1 MMKFFIFSLK
11 SKIKIMPIIC
21 AILLIFMGG
30 FYMIFKNLQNSKVS
44 LEIYFAD
51 KDEKNYLITM
61 LINNTKSTGKNLILS
76 TSDDEKLSRQKLKN
90 GEIDILISVPE
101 GFYQSIISSENKSA
115 VIEFSPNISQLQKG
129 IFTSLTES
137 SAHMLSYTQGN
148 IYISDAMGGE
158 DAADRNQKL
167 NSYFLSTV
175 SSRYD
180 NFEEVKNDES
190 NLMMQVYICI
200 LIMTMI
206 MASLK
211 IRNKSNFY
219 SHFIVRGKNVMT
231 MIMSEIC
238 SNFVILFFISLIAM
252 VILKVEL
259 SYIFVVK
266 TMILCIFASFILEAS
281 YSYMD
286 RFSSF
291 LILIL
296 CMLSTLSCGLFIPRL
311 SVFTGMS
318 FSPINLILSN
328 SVISWSVFLLYCLIL
343 GFIARMKYRI
353 V

>member
-1 MMKFFIFSLK
+1 
-11 SKIKIMPIIC
+11 
-21 AILLIFMGG
+21 
-30 FYMIFKNLQNSKVS
+30 MIFKNLQSSKVL

-61 LINNTKSTGKNLILS
+61 LINNTKSTGKNIILS

-101 GFYQSIISSENKSA
+101 GFYQSIINSENKSA

-148 IYISDAMGGE
+148 IYISDAMG
-158 DAADRNQKL
+158 DADVASRNQKL
-167 NSYFLSTV
+167 NSYFMSAV

-190 NLMMQVYICI
+190 NLIMQVYICI

-211 IRNKSNFY
+211 IKNKSNFY
-219 SHFIVRGKNVMT
+219 SHFIVRGKNVMS
-231 MIMSEIC
+231 MIISEVC
-238 SNFVILFFISLIAM
+238 SNFVILFIISLVGM
-252 VILKVEL
+252 VILRLEL
-259 SYIFVVK
+259 SFIFIIK
-266 TMILCIFASFILEAS
+266 TMILCIFASFVLEAS
-281 YSYMD
+281 YSYLD

-296 CMLSTLSCGLFIPRL
+296 CMVSTLSCGLFIPRL
-311 SVFTGMS
+311 SIFTSMG
-318 FSPINLILSN
+318 FSPINLILADSI
-328 SVISWSVFLLYCLIL
+328 ISWSVFLIYCLVL
-343 GFIARMKYRI
+343 GFVSRIKYRI

>member
-1 MMKFFIFSLK
+1 
-11 SKIKIMPIIC
+11 MPIIC

-76 TSDDEKLSRQKLKN
+76 TSDDEKKSRQKLKN

-115 VIEFSPNISQLQKG
+115 VVEFSPNISQLQKG

-148 IYISDAMGGE
+148 IYISDAIDDKDM
-158 DAADRNQKL
+158 ANRNQNL
-167 NSYFLSTV
+167 NSYFMSAV

-180 NFEEVKNDES
+180 NFEEVKNEES

-219 SHFIVRGKNVMT
+219 SHFIVRGKNVML
-231 MIMSEIC
+231 MIMSEIS
-238 SNFVILFFISLIAM
+238 SNFIILFLISLIAM
-252 VILKVEL
+252 AILKLEI
-259 SYIFVVK
+259 SYVIVVK
-266 TMILCIFASFILEAS
+266 TMILCIFASFVLEAS
-281 YSYMD
+281 YSYLD

-296 CMLSTLSCGLFIPRL
+296 CMLSTLSCGLFVPRL
-311 SVFTGMS
+311 SVFTSMS
-318 FSPINLILSN
+318 FSPINLILAN

-343 GFIARMKYRI
+343 GFVARMRYRI

>member
-11 SKIKIMPIIC
+11 SKIRIMPIIC

-76 TSDDEKLSRQKLKN
+76 TSDDENKSRQKLKN

-115 VIEFSPNISQLQKG
+115 VVEFSPNISQLQKG

-148 IYISDAMGGE
+148 IYISDAIDDKDM
-158 DAADRNQKL
+158 ANRNQNL
-167 NSYFLSTV
+167 NSYFMSAV

-180 NFEEVKNDES
+180 NFEEVKNEES
-190 NLMMQVYICI
+190 NLMMQIYIGI

-219 SHFIVRGKNVMT
+219 SHFIVRGKNVMS

-238 SNFVILFFISLIAM
+238 SNFIILFLISLIAM
-252 VILKVEL
+252 AILKLEI
-259 SYIFVVK
+259 SYVIVVK

-281 YSYMD
+281 YSYLD

-296 CMLSTLSCGLFIPRL
+296 CMLSTLSCGLFVPRL
-311 SVFTGMS
+311 SVFTSMG
-318 FSPINLILSN
+318 FSPINLILAN

-343 GFIARMKYRI
+343 GFVARMKYRI

>member
-1 MMKFFIFSLK
+1 
-11 SKIKIMPIIC
+11 MPIIF

-30 FYMIFKNLQNSKVS
+30 FYMIFKNLQSSKVL

-61 LINNTKSTGKNLILS
+61 LINNTKSTGKNIILS

-101 GFYQSIISSENKSA
+101 GFYQSIINSENKSA

-148 IYISDAMGGE
+148 IYISDAMG
-158 DAADRNQKL
+158 DADVASRNQKL
-167 NSYFLSTV
+167 NSYFMSAV

-190 NLMMQVYICI
+190 NLILQVYICI

-219 SHFIVRGKNVMT
+219 SHFIVRGKNVMS

-238 SNFVILFFISLIAM
+238 SNFVMLFIISLVGM
-252 VILKVEL
+252 LILKVEL
-259 SYIFVVK
+259 SFIFVIK
-266 TMILCIFASFILEAS
+266 TMILCIFASFVLEAS
-281 YSYMD
+281 YSYLD

-296 CMLSTLSCGLFIPRL
+296 CMVSTLSCGLFIPRL
-311 SVFTGMS
+311 SIFTSMG
-318 FSPINLILSN
+318 FSPINLILADSI
-328 SVISWSVFLLYCLIL
+328 ISWSVFLIYCLVL
-343 GFIARMKYRI
+343 GFVSRMKYRI
-353 V
+353 A

>member
-1 MMKFFIFSLK
+1 MKFFIFSLK

-30 FYMIFKNLQNSKVS
+30 FYMIFKNLQSSKVL

-61 LINNTKSTGKNLILS
+61 LINNTKSTGKNIILS

-101 GFYQSIISSENKSA
+101 GFYQSIINSENKSA

-148 IYISDAMGGE
+148 IYISDAMG
-158 DAADRNQKL
+158 DADVASRNQKL
-167 NSYFLSTV
+167 NSYFMSAV

-190 NLMMQVYICI
+190 NLIMQVYICI

-211 IRNKSNFY
+211 IKNKINFY
-219 SHFIVRGKNVMT
+219 SHFIVRGKNVMS
-231 MIMSEIC
+231 MIMSEVC
-238 SNFVILFFISLIAM
+238 SNFVILFIISLVGM
-252 VILKVEL
+252 VILRLEL
-259 SYIFVVK
+259 SFIFIIK
-266 TMILCIFASFILEAS
+266 TMILCIFASFVLEAS
-281 YSYMD
+281 YSYLD

-296 CMLSTLSCGLFIPRL
+296 CMVSTLSCGLFIPRL
-311 SVFTGMS
+311 SIFTSMG
-318 FSPINLILSN
+318 FSPINLILADSI
-328 SVISWSVFLLYCLIL
+328 ISWSVFLIYCLVL
-343 GFIARMKYRI
+343 GFVSRIKYRI

>member
-30 FYMIFKNLQNSKVS
+30 FYMIFKNLQSSKVL

-61 LINNTKSTGKNLILS
+61 LINNTKSTGKNIILS

-101 GFYQSIISSENKSA
+101 GFYQSIINSENKSA

-148 IYISDAMGGE
+148 IYISDAMG
-158 DAADRNQKL
+158 DADVASRNQKL
-167 NSYFLSTV
+167 NSYFMSAV

-190 NLMMQVYICI
+190 NLIMQVYICI

-211 IRNKSNFY
+211 IKNKSNFY
-219 SHFIVRGKNVMT
+219 SHFIVRGKNVMS
-231 MIMSEIC
+231 MIISEVC
-238 SNFVILFFISLIAM
+238 SNFVILFIISLVGM
-252 VILKVEL
+252 VILRLEL
-259 SYIFVVK
+259 SFIFIIK
-266 TMILCIFASFILEAS
+266 TMILCIFASFVLEAS
-281 YSYMD
+281 YSYLD

-296 CMLSTLSCGLFIPRL
+296 CMVSTLSCGLFIPRL
-311 SVFTGMS
+311 SIFTSMG
-318 FSPINLILSN
+318 FSPINLILADSI
-328 SVISWSVFLLYCLIL
+328 ISWSVFLIYCLVL
-343 GFIARMKYRI
+343 GFVSRIKYRI

>member
-1 MMKFFIFSLK
+1 
-11 SKIKIMPIIC
+11 
-21 AILLIFMGG
+21 
-30 FYMIFKNLQNSKVS
+30 
-44 LEIYFAD
+44 
-51 KDEKNYLITM
+51 
-61 LINNTKSTGKNLILS
+61 
-76 TSDDEKLSRQKLKN
+76 
-90 GEIDILISVPE
+90 
-101 GFYQSIISSENKSA
+101 
-115 VIEFSPNISQLQKG
+115 
-129 IFTSLTES
+129 
-137 SAHMLSYTQGN
+137 
-148 IYISDAMGGE
+148 MGGE

-219 SHFIVRGKNVMT
+219 SHFIVRGKNVMS

-238 SNFVILFFISLIAM
+238 FNFIILFLISLIAM
-252 VILKVEL
+252 AILKLEI
-259 SYIFVVK
+259 SYVIIVK
-266 TMILCIFASFILEAS
+266 TMILCIFASFVLEAS
-281 YSYMD
+281 YSYLD

-291 LILIL
+291 LIFIL
-296 CMLSTLSCGLFIPRL
+296 CMLSTLSCGLFVPRL
-311 SVFTGMS
+311 SVFTSMG
-318 FSPINLILSN
+318 FSPINLILAN

-343 GFIARMKYRI
+343 GFVARMKYRI

>member
-1 MMKFFIFSLK
+1 
-11 SKIKIMPIIC
+11 
-21 AILLIFMGG
+21 
-30 FYMIFKNLQNSKVS
+30 
-44 LEIYFAD
+44 
-51 KDEKNYLITM
+51 
-61 LINNTKSTGKNLILS
+61 
-76 TSDDEKLSRQKLKN
+76 
-90 GEIDILISVPE
+90 
-101 GFYQSIISSENKSA
+101 
-115 VIEFSPNISQLQKG
+115 
-129 IFTSLTES
+129 
-137 SAHMLSYTQGN
+137 
-148 IYISDAMGGE
+148 MGGE

-252 VILKVEL
+252 AILKLEI
-259 SYIFVVK
+259 SYVIVVK
-266 TMILCIFASFILEAS
+266 TMILCIFTSFLLEAS
-281 YSYMD
+281 YSYLD

-296 CMLSTLSCGLFIPRL
+296 CMLSTLSCGLFVPRL
-311 SVFTGMS
+311 SVFTSMS
-318 FSPINLILSN
+318 FSPINLILAN

-343 GFIARMKYRI
+343 GFVARMRYRI

>member
-1 MMKFFIFSLK
+1 MKFFIFSLK

-30 FYMIFKNLQNSKVS
+30 FYMIFKNLQSSKVS

-51 KDEKNYLITM
+51 KDEKNYIITM
-61 LINNTKSTGKNLILS
+61 LINNTKSTGKNIILS
-76 TSDDEKLSRQKLKN
+76 ISDDEKMSRQKLKN
-90 GEIDILISVPE
+90 GQIDILISVPE

-115 VIEFSPNISQLQKG
+115 VVEFSPNISQLQKG

-148 IYISDAMGGE
+148 IYISDAIDDKDM
-158 DAADRNQKL
+158 ANRNQNL
-167 NSYFLSTV
+167 NSYFMSVV

-180 NFEEVKNDES
+180 NFEEVKNEES
-190 NLMMQVYICI
+190 NLMMQIYIGI

-219 SHFIVRGKNVMT
+219 SHFIVRGKNVMS
-231 MIMSEIC
+231 MIMSEIS
-238 SNFVILFFISLIAM
+238 SNFIILFLISLIAM
-252 VILKVEL
+252 AILKLEI
-259 SYIFVVK
+259 SYVIVVK
-266 TMILCIFASFILEAS
+266 TMILCIFASFVLEAS
-281 YSYMD
+281 YSYLD

-296 CMLSTLSCGLFIPRL
+296 CMLSTLSCGLFVPRL
-311 SVFTGMS
+311 SVFTSMG
-318 FSPINLILSN
+318 FSPINLILAN

-343 GFIARMKYRI
+343 GFVARMKYRI

>member
-11 SKIKIMPIIC
+11 SKIRIMPIIC

-76 TSDDEKLSRQKLKN
+76 TSDDENKSRQKLKN

-115 VIEFSPNISQLQKG
+115 VVEFSPNISQLQKG

-148 IYISDAMGGE
+148 IYISDAIDDKDM
-158 DAADRNQKL
+158 ANRNQNL
-167 NSYFLSTV
+167 NSYFMSAV

-180 NFEEVKNDES
+180 NFKEVKKEES
-190 NLMMQVYICI
+190 NLMMQIYIGI

-219 SHFIVRGKNVMT
+219 SHFIVRGKNVMS

-238 SNFVILFFISLIAM
+238 SNFIILFLISLIAM
-252 VILKVEL
+252 AILKLEI
-259 SYIFVVK
+259 SYVIVVK

-281 YSYMD
+281 YSYLD

-296 CMLSTLSCGLFIPRL
+296 CMLSTLSCGLFVPRL
-311 SVFTGMS
+311 SVFTSMG
-318 FSPINLILSN
+318 FSPINLILAN

-343 GFIARMKYRI
+343 GFVARMKYRI

>member
-11 SKIKIMPIIC
+11 SKIRIMPIIC

-115 VIEFSPNISQLQKG
+115 VVEFSPNISQLQKG

-148 IYISDAMGGE
+148 IYISDAIDDKDM
-158 DAADRNQKL
+158 ANRNQNL
-167 NSYFLSTV
+167 NSYFMSAV

-180 NFEEVKNDES
+180 NFEEVKNEES

-219 SHFIVRGKNVMT
+219 SHFIVRGKNVML
-231 MIMSEIC
+231 MIMSEIS
-238 SNFVILFFISLIAM
+238 SNFIILFLISLIAM
-252 VILKVEL
+252 AILKLEI
-259 SYIFVVK
+259 SYVIVVK
-266 TMILCIFASFILEAS
+266 TMILCIFASFVLEAS
-281 YSYMD
+281 YSYLD

-296 CMLSTLSCGLFIPRL
+296 CMLSTLSCGLFVPRL
-311 SVFTGMS
+311 SVFTSMS
-318 FSPINLILSN
+318 FSPINLILAN

-343 GFIARMKYRI
+343 GFVARMRYRI

>member
-1 MMKFFIFSLK
+1 
-11 SKIKIMPIIC
+11 MPIIC

-30 FYMIFKNLQNSKVS
+30 FYMIFKNLQSSKVL

-61 LINNTKSTGKNLILS
+61 LINNTKSTGKNIILS

-101 GFYQSIISSENKSA
+101 GFYQSIINSENKSA

-148 IYISDAMGGE
+148 IYISDAMG
-158 DAADRNQKL
+158 DADVASRNQKL
-167 NSYFLSTV
+167 NSYFMSAV

-190 NLMMQVYICI
+190 NLIMQVYICI

-211 IRNKSNFY
+211 IKNKINFY
-219 SHFIVRGKNVMT
+219 SHFIVRGKNVMS
-231 MIMSEIC
+231 MIMSEVC
-238 SNFVILFFISLIAM
+238 SNFVILFIISLVGM
-252 VILKVEL
+252 VILRLEL
-259 SYIFVVK
+259 SFIFIIK
-266 TMILCIFASFILEAS
+266 TMILCIFASFVLEAS
-281 YSYMD
+281 YSYLD

-296 CMLSTLSCGLFIPRL
+296 CMVSTLSCGLFIPRL
-311 SVFTGMS
+311 SIFTSMG
-318 FSPINLILSN
+318 FSPINLILADSI
-328 SVISWSVFLLYCLIL
+328 ISWSVFLIYCLVL
-343 GFIARMKYRI
+343 GFVSRIKYRI

>member
-1 MMKFFIFSLK
+1 
-11 SKIKIMPIIC
+11 
-21 AILLIFMGG
+21 
-30 FYMIFKNLQNSKVS
+30 MIFKNLQNSKVS

-51 KDEKNYLITM
+51 KDQKNYLITM
-61 LINNTKSTGKNLILS
+61 LINNTKSTGKNIILS
-76 TSDDEKLSRQKLKN
+76 ISDDEKKSRQKLKN

-115 VIEFSPNISQLQKG
+115 VVEFSPNISQLQKG

-148 IYISDAMGGE
+148 IYISDAIDDKDM
-158 DAADRNQKL
+158 ANRNQNL
-167 NSYFLSTV
+167 NSYFMSAV

-180 NFEEVKNDES
+180 NFEEVKNEES
-190 NLMMQVYICI
+190 NLMMQIYIGI

-219 SHFIVRGKNVMT
+219 SHFIVRGKNVMS

-238 SNFVILFFISLIAM
+238 SNFIILFLISLIAM
-252 VILKVEL
+252 AILKLEI
-259 SYIFVVK
+259 SYVIVVK

-281 YSYMD
+281 YSYLD

-296 CMLSTLSCGLFIPRL
+296 CMLSTLSCGLFVPRL
-311 SVFTGMS
+311 SVFTSMG
-318 FSPINLILSN
+318 FSPINLILAN

-343 GFIARMKYRI
+343 GFVARMRYRI

>member
-1 MMKFFIFSLK
+1 
-11 SKIKIMPIIC
+11 
-21 AILLIFMGG
+21 
-30 FYMIFKNLQNSKVS
+30 MIFKNLQSSKVS

-115 VIEFSPNISQLQKG
+115 VVEFSPNISQLQKG

-148 IYISDAMGGE
+148 IYISDAIDDKDM
-158 DAADRNQKL
+158 ANRNQNL
-167 NSYFLSTV
+167 NSYFMSAV

-180 NFEEVKNDES
+180 NFEEVKNEES
-190 NLMMQVYICI
+190 NLMMQIYIGI

-219 SHFIVRGKNVMT
+219 SHFIVRGKNVMS

-238 SNFVILFFISLIAM
+238 SNFIILFLISLIAM
-252 VILKVEL
+252 AILKLEI
-259 SYIFVVK
+259 SYVIVVK
-266 TMILCIFASFILEAS
+266 TMILCIFTSFVLEAS
-281 YSYMD
+281 YSYLD

-296 CMLSTLSCGLFIPRL
+296 CMLSTLSCGLFVPRL

-318 FSPINLILSN
+318 FSPINLILAN

-343 GFIARMKYRI
+343 GFVARMRYRI

>member
-30 FYMIFKNLQNSKVS
+30 FYMIFKNLQSSKVS

-51 KDEKNYLITM
+51 KDEKNYIITM
-61 LINNTKSTGKNLILS
+61 LINNTKSTGKNIILS
-76 TSDDEKLSRQKLKN
+76 ISDDEKMSRQKLKN
-90 GEIDILISVPE
+90 GQIDILISVPE

-115 VIEFSPNISQLQKG
+115 VVEFSPNISQLQKG

-148 IYISDAMGGE
+148 IYISDAIDDKDM
-158 DAADRNQKL
+158 ANRNQNL
-167 NSYFLSTV
+167 NSYFMSVV

-180 NFEEVKNDES
+180 NFEEVKNEES
-190 NLMMQVYICI
+190 NLMMQIYIGI

-219 SHFIVRGKNVMT
+219 SHFIVRGKNVMS
-231 MIMSEIC
+231 MIMSEIS
-238 SNFVILFFISLIAM
+238 SNFIILFLISLIAM
-252 VILKVEL
+252 AILKLEI
-259 SYIFVVK
+259 SYVIVVK
-266 TMILCIFASFILEAS
+266 TMILCIFASFVLEAS
-281 YSYMD
+281 YSYLD

-296 CMLSTLSCGLFIPRL
+296 CMLSTLSCGLFVPRL
-311 SVFTGMS
+311 SVFTSMG
-318 FSPINLILSN
+318 FSPINLILAN

-343 GFIARMKYRI
+343 GFVARMKYRI